1 MGNQAKMERDD
12 SNSRIRRPL
21 QLSLELASLL
31 GRQGAQPWA
40 FEDEVLALLT
50 EAGHVF
56 PPQRDLVPAANPKQ
70 KWQLAFGKAVSF
82 FEDTENDPWA
92 AHDLPALHT
101 ELAVRHDYNA
111 TTRCWTNS
119 ETLVKIQGTPFAEG
133 AMRECFRMK
142 KMSQQPGSKLF
153 YKQDWVH
160 AVGAVRTRRP
170 PAPADCTRPRRGRA
184 ED

>member
-1 MGNQAKMERDD
+1 MGTDTGTA
-12 SNSRIRRPL
+12 
-21 QLSLELASLL
+21 
-31 GRQGAQPWA
+31 AQWA

-56 PPQRDLVPAANPKQ
+56 PPQRDLTPAANPKQ

-160 AVGAVRTRRP
+160 AVGT
-170 PAPADCTRPRRGRA
+170 CGRA
-184 ED
+184 GGGRRTD